1 MSGPSEQAVEAAA
14 HAMAG
19 QATAMIARREDDP
32 VDLCRWHR
40 DLADAALI
48 TAHNPA
54 LGEDAS
60 VRLGDVLDLLRRQSQ
75 TATVGRDLSG
85 GNVIGPSG
93 MARAVDLL
101 ERAHREGRL

>member
-1 MSGPSEQAVEAAA
+1 VSGPSEQAVEAAA

-48 TAHNPA
+48 TAHNAA
-54 LGEDAS
+54 LGEEAS
-60 VRLGDVLDLLRRQSQ
+60 VRLGDVLGWLR
-75 TATVGRDLSG
+75 ADGILG
-85 GNVIGPSG
+85 GERV
-93 MARAVDLL
+93 AQRL
-101 ERAHREGRL
+101 ERDHREGRL

>member
-1 MSGPSEQAVEAAA
+1 MSGASEQAVEAAA

-54 LGEDAS
+54 LGEEAS
-60 VRLGDVLDLLRRQSQ
+60 VRLGDVAKWLESVIPGHL
-75 TATVGRDLSG
+75 ALSG
-85 GNVIGPSG
+85 
-93 MARAVDLL
+93 ATFADALKRD
-101 ERAHREGRL
+101 HREGRL

>member
-1 MSGPSEQAVEAAA
+1 MSGPSEKAVEAAA

-32 VDLCRWHR
+32 VDPCRWHR

-60 VRLGDVLDLLRRQSQ
+60 VRLGDVLDLLRR
-75 TATVGRDLSG
+75 
-85 GNVIGPSG
+85 
-93 MARAVDLL
+93 RAEITSL
-101 ERAHREGRL
+101 ERYIGLVDYIGREHREGRL